1 MSTELVPI
9 SVEHDGAMWPLWQS
23 AGSKEPLAKDLD
35 VAAWLGYEHPRRIR
49 SLIKGHAIDL
59 GEVRTAAVQTTE
71 KGGRPSAAYLLTEE
85 QALFIAAKSETPKA
99 TQVLKAMIAV
109 FLRARDMM
117 RGAAPAFSAADV
129 DRIIDATA
137 HETVRQLTQDAG
149 TLTAIAQKV
158 RALLGPL
165 TVADGGGAATDPE
178 IIARRAAELVLR
190 DIGAQG
196 EHIMGLIRGARRDI
210 VEGGDLTRELV
221 GRTGKVGDQAAV
233 ARHNQMAEA
242 LRRAFLNLGTQG
254 KEHASELLTAIAQTR
269 AELAEVSEMLQGHP
283 GITRL
288 AVDAA
293 LRDAEARLVAKVAQ
307 VAAQDRAP
315 GPIAGARVNTAGAA
329 AILGIM
335 PNTIRQRIRRGDEEL
350 RACVV
355 LRRGMRDV
363 FDVTKLQ
370 AYLRRMERA

>member
-1 MSTELVPI
+1 MSTDLVHVPFHSGEI
-9 SVEHDGAMWPLWQS
+9 LAVRSAAGEHVVIKPLCEHLGIDADSQRKRILRSAWGKTCTVIMTVQLPGDGQRREVLCLHRKRIAMW
-23 AGSKEPLAKDLD
+23 LATL
-35 VAAWLGYEHPRRIR
+35 
-49 SLIKGHAIDL
+49 
-59 GEVRTAAVQTTE
+59 EVNRVREEA
-71 KGGRPSAAYLLTEE
+71 RPYL
-85 QALFIAAKSETPKA
+85 ALLQNE
-99 TQVLKAMIAV
+99 
-109 FLRARDMM
+109 
-117 RGAAPAFSAADV
+117 AADV
-129 DRIIDATA
+129 LDAYFSA
-137 HETVRQLTQDAG
+137 KAG
-149 TLTAIAQKV
+149 
-158 RALLGPL
+158 
-165 TVADGGGAATDPE
+165 GGGAATDPE

>member
-165 TVADGGGAATDPE
+165 TVADKRRAAREALEAWPHLSDRTLAQRAGVGRTLLAEVRAEMGAATA
-178 IIARRAAELVLR
+178 ARLGEDGKTRRLPGVQGPAAPVGTIDGPDDVLARFGLV
-190 DIGAQG
+190 I
-196 EHIMGLIRGARRDI
+196 
-210 VEGGDLTRELV
+210 
-221 GRTGKVGDQAAV
+221 
-233 ARHNQMAEA
+233 
-242 LRRAFLNLGTQG
+242 TQG
-254 KEHASELLTAIAQTR
+254 LTTPKREGKKPREVWHVTGTRKEWAPI
-269 AELAEVSEMLQGHP
+269 MK
-283 GITRL
+283 
-288 AVDAA
+288 AA
-293 LRDAEARLVAKVAQ
+293 KGFWFRPEQHWTFYKDPREQL
-307 VAAQDRAP
+307 
-315 GPIAGARVNTAGAA
+315 AA
-329 AILGIM
+329 AF
-335 PNTIRQRIRRGDEEL
+335 
-350 RACVV
+350 A
-355 LRRGMRDV
+355 
-363 FDVTKLQ
+363 DVTPPSEQ
-370 AYLRRMERA
+370 S